1 MGGEVVGVYGDL
13 VPYFPVTPT
22 SGYHVSDLA
31 KRGGREDGDGGS
43 LFVRFVMV
51 AVCVGGL
58 GRFDVLMS
66 MCFCCARIVVEWS
79 GFA

>member
-1 MGGEVVGVYGDL
+1 M
-13 VPYFPVTPT
+13 PYFPVTPT

-31 KRGGREDGDGGS
+31 KEGGREGGDGGL

-51 AVCVGGL
+51 AVCVGGFG
-58 GRFDVLMS
+58 GRGLFDVLVS
-66 MCFCCARIVVEWS
+66 MCFRCARIVVEWS